1 MLANF
6 GYFPQMV
13 EGSAADFSYVFLH
26 GEMSVQGY
34 AKVAN
39 GVRQGNGRVT
49 EQKRCVDGFSLLVL
63 VYWFSLLVLV

>member
-13 EGSAADFSYVFLH
+13 EGSAADLSYVLLH
-26 GEMSVQGY
+26 GEMSVQGN

-39 GVRQGNGRVT
+39 GVGGYKAT
-49 EQKRCVDGFSLLVL
+49 QKLS
-63 VYWFSLLVLV
+63 